1 MSRYYVKGL
10 PWSCGIGKD
19 VQDCVTTE
27 EVMKKSGLD
36 FQVDKC
42 ELVARMPFSIKK
54 SDELKLD
61 TRAGDFVHGNAVYR
75 DCPAADATYR
85 TDYNIPLGIV

>member
-19 VQDCVTTE
+19 VKDCVTTE

-36 FQVDKC
+36 FQVDK
-42 ELVARMPFSIKK
+42 
-54 SDELKLD
+54 
-61 TRAGDFVHGNAVYR
+61 
-75 DCPAADATYR
+75 
-85 TDYNIPLGIV
+85 